1 MVDSRDRFAEVER
14 MIKSAARDVQPSAD
28 LRRRTLEAAQIAR
41 AERRGQQWVRHVAIA
56 AAVVGLAISLRGT
69 TETTRE
75 RLDAE
80 AIDRPAALR
89 SVGPAGLGR
98 ELVKSLADPQNDS
111 AE

>member
-14 MIKSAARDVQPSAD
+14 MIKAAARDVQPSAD
-28 LRRRTLEAAQIAR
+28 LRVRTLEAARIAR

-56 AAVVGLAISLRGT
+56 AAVIGLAISLRGT
-69 TETTRE
+69 TETTSQRHD
-75 RLDAE
+75 DA

-98 ELVKSLADPQNDS
+98 DLVKAFADPQNDP

>member
-14 MIKSAARDVQPSAD
+14 MIKAAARDVQPSAD
-28 LRRRTLEAAQIAR
+28 LRGRTLEAARIAR

-56 AAVVGLAISLRGT
+56 AAVIGLAISLRGT
-69 TETTRE
+69 TESTRD
-75 RLDAE
+75 RLDAD

-98 ELVKSLADPQNDS
+98 ELVKAFSHPPHDE